1 MDGPRGTLDTK
12 GGLTV
17 PNILIF
23 SSLGGCGTV
32 PKPIAPREPA
42 GKSGGTGVAKTNEFR
57 LLGDTRGSPSF
68 S

>member
-17 PNILIF
+17 PKILIF

-42 GKSGGTGVAKTNEFR
+42 GKSGGTGRSQNQRISAV
-57 LLGDTRGSPSF
+57 G
-68 S
+68 